1 MRRLWI
7 IGNSGAARECYWL
20 FRDML
25 SADIRLEKSCEFA
38 GFLGWRGYE
47 SNLKT
52 LAELFRGEA
61 LDYMPGRADEFVI
74 GVGDPQ
80 LRADIWLTMKERG
93 AKFFTLVHPWSDI
106 TPSAI
111 IGEANIFQRGSTV
124 FCDAVIGNANYLN
137 GAVNISHDARLG
149 DANFLG
155 PYTLVLGGCR
165 IGSRNLLSVR
175 STLLP
180 GARIGDDN
188 IVTPGSFIYKGCGN
202 RRRLTGNPAIP
213 ANRDTV

>member
-25 SADIRLEKSCEFA
+25 SADAKLEKTCEFA
-38 GFLGWRGYE
+38 GFLAWRGYA

-52 LAELFRGEA
+52 LAEFFRGEA
-61 LDYMPGRADEFVI
+61 LDYMPTLEDVFAI
-74 GVGDPQ
+74 GVGAPQ
-80 LRADIWLTMKERG
+80 LRSDIWLTMKERG

-106 TPSAI
+106 APSAI
-111 IGEANIFQRGSTV
+111 IGEANIFQRASTV

-137 GAVNISHDARLG
+137 GAVNISHDVKLG

-155 PYTLVLGGCR
+155 PYALALGGSQ

-175 STLLP
+175 TTLLP

-188 IVTPGSFIYKGCGN
+188 IITPGSFVYKGCGN
-202 RRRLTGNPAIP
+202 HRRLTGNPALP
-213 ANRDTV
+213 VN